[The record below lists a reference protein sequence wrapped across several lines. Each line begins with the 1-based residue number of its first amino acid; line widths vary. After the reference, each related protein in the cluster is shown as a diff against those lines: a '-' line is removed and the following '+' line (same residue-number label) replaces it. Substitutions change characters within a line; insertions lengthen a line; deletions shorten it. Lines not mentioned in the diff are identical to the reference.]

1 MQEELLKKIEEYKLK
16 IKLMGIFE
24 DFLININKKLELK
37 DLAEYITNFIKASF
51 NIKFCSLIINNER
64 FSNSK
69 INDKKLLESEKII
82 VKEALKTKII
92 ILVKSTLNDTL
103 LHDLKNDIDLSLLCI
118 PIIYENKIIAFVN
131 IYDDLEKIDK
141 ENSRLLNYFLNKASP
156 AIFNSIEHDITK
168 IKSNTDSLTNL
179 YNRRYFNEIL
189 DEEAKNFNKF
199 LSLIMLDIDY
209 FKNYN
214 DKNGHQAGDYLLK
227 EISLIFK
234 NSLRNKDVVARYGGE
249 EFIILLPEADSN
261 NALQI
266 SERLRKSVENYN
278 FRFKENQPDNK
289 VTISLGL
296 TTIIT
301 KCIDTNDI
309 IKEADKNLYKSKK
322 SGRNKITSS
331 IIIDKNLHVN

>member
-1 MQEELLKKIEEYKLK
+1 
-16 IKLMGIFE
+16 
-24 DFLININKKLELK
+24 
-37 DLAEYITNFIKASF
+37 
-51 NIKFCSLIINNER
+51 
-64 FSNSK
+64 
-69 INDKKLLESEKII
+69 
-82 VKEALKTKII
+82 
-92 ILVKSTLNDTL
+92 
-103 LHDLKNDIDLSLLCI
+103 
-118 PIIYENKIIAFVN
+118 
-131 IYDDLEKIDK
+131 
-141 ENSRLLNYFLNKASP
+141 
-156 AIFNSIEHDITK
+156 
-168 IKSNTDSLTNL
+168 
-179 YNRRYFNEIL
+179 
-189 DEEAKNFNKF
+189 
-199 LSLIMLDIDY
+199 MLDIDY